1 MKELMLA
8 ALAVCLLPASV
19 AVADGCSNR
28 TLVGT
33 VAVAG
38 VKANPPSFHSSIYV
52 ESWDGA
58 GNIQYL
64 ESDTN
69 GYQSSGLYYGTGKY
83 TVSSDCI
90 ATVVYDGSTTVF
102 WTYYLNGDGKGYSW
116 AGNSGGGTGG
126 GRTEL
131 ISKALLVN
139 PASTAPGPCTLTTLR
154 GTFGRSGQGTDN
166 GVPFATADF
175 EFYDGAGN
183 ATYVSTSSNGSGT
196 NTHRGTATYT
206 ITDRC
211 VASVY
216 ADGSTSPTLYF
227 VAPDGSAYW
236 WMNNNDVGVVIGGK
250 APRVARGHRDD

>member
-1 MKELMLA
+1 MKELMLT

-19 AVADGCSNR
+19 AVADGCNNR

-38 VKANPPSFHSSIYV
+38 VKANPPSFHSSIYE

-83 TVSSDCI
+83 TVSPDCI
-90 ATVVYDGSTTVF
+90 ATVVYDGNTTVF
-102 WTYYLNGDGKGYSW
+102 WTYYLNGDGTGYSW
-116 AGNSGGGTGG
+116 AGNSGGGIGG
-126 GRTEL
+126 GRAEL
-131 ISKALLVN
+131 ITRVLLVN

-154 GTFGRSGQGTDN
+154 GTFGRSGQGTNN

-183 ATYVSTSSNGSGT
+183 ARYVSTFSDAIGT
-196 NTHRGTATYT
+196 NTHHGTATYT

-216 ADGSTSPTLYF
+216 IDGSTSPAIYL

-236 WMNNNDVGVVIGGK
+236 WMNNNDVGIVIGGK
-250 APRVARGHRDD
+250 APRVARGHQDD

>member
-1 MKELMLA
+1 MRELMWT
-8 ALAVCLLPASV
+8 ALAVCLLQASV
-19 AVADGCSNR
+19 AVADGCDNR

-33 VAVAG
+33 VVLAG
-38 VKANPPSFHSSIYV
+38 VKADPPSYHSSIYE

-83 TVSSDCI
+83 TISADCR
-90 ATVVYDGSTTVF
+90 ATVVYDGSTTVS
-102 WTYYLNGDGKGYSW
+102 WTYYLNEDGKGYSW
-116 AGNSGGGTGG
+116 AGNSEGGIGG
-126 GRTEL
+126 GRAEL
-131 ISKALLVN
+131 ITRDLLVN
-139 PASTAPGPCTLTTLR
+139 PASTAPGPCTPKTLR
-154 GTFGRSGQGTDN
+154 GTFGRSGEGTNN

-183 ATYVSTSSNGSGT
+183 ATYVSTLSNGSGT
-196 NTHRGTATYT
+196 TTYRGTATYT

-216 ADGSTSPTLYF
+216 VNGSTSPTTYF

-236 WMNNNDVGVVIGGK
+236 WMNNNDDGVVIGGK